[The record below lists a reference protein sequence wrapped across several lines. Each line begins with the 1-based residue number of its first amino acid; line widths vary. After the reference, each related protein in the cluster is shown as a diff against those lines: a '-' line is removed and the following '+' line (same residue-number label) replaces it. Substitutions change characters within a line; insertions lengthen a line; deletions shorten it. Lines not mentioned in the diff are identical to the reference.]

1 MFSASAG
8 LLCLFE
14 ISLANDQN
22 LSEHMSVLSELMPYG
37 MGFFAVLM
45 PIQVGMDSFQ
55 SFADDSSVI
64 MPSSRS
70 SNLTRCRRRPGD
82 SESRVTGRVRR

>member
-22 LSEHMSVLSELMPYG
+22 LSELMLVLSELMPFGIGPLQCLCLFSWVLSSAFAYWH
-37 MGFFAVLM
+37 GFGLALLTPF
-45 PIQVGMDSFQ
+45 GMDKVNIVNMTLFK
-55 SFADDSSVI
+55 
-64 MPSSRS
+64 
-70 SNLTRCRRRPGD
+70 L
-82 SESRVTGRVRR
+82 